1 MQSNRSSH
9 LSRPSMFPGSSHVG
23 QSGTN
28 AGFASGSSFVGQMSD
43 LPTHSSSGEPIPI
56 GDQLMQVDQA
66 ITLTLQEID
75 ANFAKTHQI
84 ITARIL
90 PMIKRYGVASH
101 NTWQGA
107 KFWHKFFE
115 AASDIHL
122 APPREQDT
130 FDHSAE
136 DDEHEERE
144 MYPGEEE
151 EEEDEQSNERED
163 RSIQSLQGT
172 TPRRK
177 QADLDLYNV
186 EDDSGELRHSHF
198 EPPRV
203 SDASLAATAR
213 LSRTGSGTNSNGRNQ
228 KQAYYDQEKSAEFAG
243 MDDFD
248 INPDSTKT
256 ARTVSK
262 YASEK
267 TRGNPSQPPKVQATP
282 RRDSA
287 KKNPFAKPITRTSKQ
302 QHASTSSSDADA
314 VRKPDSPRW
323 NGIAD
328 LRKTPLS
335 HINRSPVRKG
345 IKADK
350 GKSSSNVDEDDED
363 SLAWPAGMSPP
374 VTMQFS
380 VPRSRYNKTP
390 AKEAAKLVVDDLLRT
405 VESSTPAARRRLMQ
419 ERQEGKGQI
428 PRGPQLRSGE
438 QSIPSSNLPG
448 TPLGTGKRRPNKG
461 RTSMPT
467 PPTVTKRAVGTI
479 RPSGSTQKES
489 TPKTMK
495 TNKTPSTASRLID
508 EDEEGQSLAN
518 EEVPEDLGTG
528 LSKLAISRPGAADG
542 MDKLFEG
549 DEDDSDN
556 DMEDTD
562 SEEDEYEGSALS
574 SARAQG
580 AIKQGGG
587 SHTSS
592 SIASVS
598 HSIDEDT
605 LFGIRDP
612 SLAQKSHKNGA
623 SSITA
628 SQTPMM
634 SSNTSR
640 VTTGS
645 GSGKGKGT
653 SGNLSHQSA
662 KSTNAAA
669 TPSSNSYKP
678 MGQVANLGTVYRGR
692 PLLGEERDDTY
703 SAPSPTPAAF
713 PGGRPTGR

>member
-1 MQSNRSSH
+1 MQSHRLSN
-9 LSRPSMFPGSSHVG
+9 LSRPSGFPGQSSSAGTSFG
-23 QSGTN
+23 Q
-28 AGFASGSSFVGQMSD
+28 VSD
-43 LPTHSSSGEPIPI
+43 LPTHLPSGEPIPI

-84 ITARIL
+84 ITGRIL

-122 APPREQDT
+122 APPREQST
-130 FDHSAE
+130 FDSTAE
-136 DDEHEERE
+136 DEEQEQERERYAEER
-144 MYPGEEE
+144 G
-151 EEEDEQSNERED
+151 EQSFDQED
-163 RSIQSLQGT
+163 QSMQSFQGT
-172 TPRRK
+172 TPRRR
-177 QADLDLYNV
+177 QAAENDSYDLQ
-186 EDDSGELRHSHF
+186 DDSGELRHSHF

-203 SDASLAATAR
+203 SDASMAATAR
-213 LSRTGSGTNSNGRNQ
+213 LSRTGLGTSQSGRNLERM
-228 KQAYYDQEKSAEFAG
+228 YDEGESAEFDQIG
-243 MDDFD
+243 DVD
-248 INPDSTKT
+248 IDPDSTKT
-256 ARTVSK
+256 VRGGSRADTVRATSSK
-262 YASEK
+262 L
-267 TRGNPSQPPKVQATP
+267 PKVQATP

-287 KKNPFAKPITRTSKQ
+287 KKNPFAKGARPPPPQ
-302 QHASTSSSDADA
+302 QQASTSSSDTNVAK
-314 VRKPDSPRW
+314 RPTSPRW

-345 IKADK
+345 TKAGK
-350 GKSSSNVDEDDED
+350 GKSSSIDEDDED

-405 VESSTPAARRRLMQ
+405 VESTTPAARRRLMQ
-419 ERQEGKGQI
+419 ERQGGKEDEPIGMR
-428 PRGPQLRSGE
+428 PRAVERSEERNMAG
-438 QSIPSSNLPG
+438 SNVVG

-467 PPTVTKRAVGTI
+467 PPTVTKRVGGTI
-479 RPSGSTQKES
+479 RASTSTQRES
-489 TPKTMK
+489 TPKSNS
-495 TNKTPSTASRLID
+495 NKVPSTASRLMD

-518 EEVPEDLGTG
+518 EDVPEDLGTG
-528 LSKLAISRPGAADG
+528 LSKLAITRPGAADG

-562 SEEDEYEGSALS
+562 SEDEEDEYEGSAIS
-574 SARAQG
+574 SVRAPG
-580 AIKQGGG
+580 AFPMGNA

-612 SLAQKSHKNGA
+612 SLGQKAYKSGP
-623 SSITA
+623 
-628 SQTPMM
+628 SQTPAVASRTGAT
-634 SSNTSR
+634 SS
-640 VTTGS
+640 S
-645 GSGKGKGT
+645 G
-653 SGNLSHQSA
+653 QA
-662 KSTNAAA
+662 KSTNRTLPHQSANAPLLAA
-669 TPSSNSYKP
+669 TPSNNAYRP

-703 SAPSPTPAAF
+703 SAPSPTPAAYS
-713 PGGRPTGR
+713 GGRPPGR

>member
-1 MQSNRSSH
+1 MQSHYRTSNLS
-9 LSRPSMFPGSSHVG
+9 SRPSAFPGSS
-23 QSGTN
+23 N
-28 AGFASGSSFVGQMSD
+28 AGQAASFGQVSD
-43 LPTHSSSGEPIPI
+43 LPTHLPSGEPIPI

-122 APPREQDT
+122 APPREQST
-130 FDHSAE
+130 FDSTAG
-136 DDEHEERE
+136 DD
-144 MYPGEEE
+144 EEE
-151 EEEDEQSNERED
+151 EGARERYAEEGDEQSFD
-163 RSIQSLQGT
+163 RDEESMQSFQGT
-172 TPRRK
+172 TPRRR
-177 QADLDLYNV
+177 QVV
-186 EDDSGELRHSHF
+186 ENDSYDIQDDSGELRHSHF

-203 SDASLAATAR
+203 SDASIAATAR
-213 LSRTGSGTNSNGRNQ
+213 LSRTGLGTNQSGRNVERT
-228 KQAYYDQEKSAEFAG
+228 YDEDESVEFDQIG
-243 MDDFD
+243 NLD
-248 INPDSTKT
+248 IDPDSTKT
-256 ARTVSK
+256 ARAGSRYVSDRERVDAVRATSSK
-262 YASEK
+262 F
-267 TRGNPSQPPKVQATP
+267 PKVQATP

-287 KKNPFAKPITRTSKQ
+287 KKNPFAKVARAPPAQ
-302 QHASTSSSDADA
+302 QQQQQQASTSSSDTDA
-314 VRKPDSPRW
+314 VKRSNSPRW

-335 HINRSPVRKG
+335 HINRGPVRKG
-345 IKADK
+345 AKAGK
-350 GKSSSNVDEDDED
+350 SKSSSNIDEDDED

-405 VESSTPAARRRLMQ
+405 VESTTPAARRRLMQ
-419 ERQEGKGQI
+419 ERQGGKEDLPAIGVRPRPIERLEGNVG
-428 PRGPQLRSGE
+428 
-438 QSIPSSNLPG
+438 SNNVVG

-467 PPTVTKRAVGTI
+467 PPTVTKRVGGTI
-479 RPSGSTQKES
+479 RASTSTQRES
-489 TPKTMK
+489 TPKSIS
-495 TNKTPSTASRLID
+495 NRTPSTASRLMD

-518 EEVPEDLGTG
+518 EEDIPEDLGTG
-528 LSKLAISRPGAADG
+528 LSKLAINRPGAADG

-562 SEEDEYEGSALS
+562 SEDEEDEYEGSAVS
-574 SARAQG
+574 SVRAPG
-580 AIKQGGG
+580 AFPKGNNA

-612 SLAQKSHKNGA
+612 SLGQKPYKSAAA
-623 SSITA
+623 S
-628 SQTPMM
+628 SQTPMV
-634 SSNTSR
+634 SNTSR
-640 VTTGS
+640 AGTT
-645 GSGKGKGT
+645 
-653 SGNLSHQSA
+653 NRPLPHQSA
-662 KSTNAAA
+662 NPSLTAA
-669 TPSSNSYKP
+669 TPSANQYRP
-678 MGQVANLGTVYRGR
+678 MGQVSNLGTVYRGR

-703 SAPSPTPAAF
+703 SAPSPTPAAYS
-713 PGGRPTGR
+713 GGRPPVR

>member
-1 MQSNRSSH
+1 MQSHHRPSH
-9 LSRPSMFPGSSHVG
+9 LSRPSGFPGSS
-23 QSGTN
+23 N
-28 AGFASGSSFVGQMSD
+28 AGPSSLGQVSD
-43 LPTHSSSGEPIPI
+43 LPTHLPSGEPIPI

-75 ANFAKTHQI
+75 ANFAKTHQT
-84 ITARIL
+84 ITGRIL

-122 APPREQDT
+122 APPREQST
-130 FDHSAE
+130 FDSTAE
-136 DDEHEERE
+136 GEEVEGERHAEER
-144 MYPGEEE
+144 
-151 EEEDEQSNERED
+151 DEQTFD
-163 RSIQSLQGT
+163 RDDQSMQSFQGT
-172 TPRRK
+172 TPRGR
-177 QADLDLYNV
+177 QAAENDSYDIQ
-186 EDDSGELRHSHF
+186 DDSGELRHSHF

-203 SDASLAATAR
+203 SDASMAATAR
-213 LSRTGSGTNSNGRNQ
+213 LSRTGLGASQSGRNLERMM
-228 KQAYYDQEKSAEFAG
+228 YDEDESA
-243 MDDFD
+243 DFD
-248 INPDSTKT
+248 QIGDVDIDPDSTKT
-256 ARTVSK
+256 ARGGSK
-262 YASEK
+262 ADTIRATSSK
-267 TRGNPSQPPKVQATP
+267 PPKVQATP

-287 KKNPFAKPITRTSKQ
+287 KKNPFAKGVRPPPPQ
-302 QHASTSSSDADA
+302 QQASTSSSDTDA
-314 VRKPDSPRW
+314 AKRSNSPRW

-345 IKADK
+345 AKAGK
-350 GKSSSNVDEDDED
+350 GKSSTNIDEDDED

-405 VESSTPAARRRLMQ
+405 VEGTTPAARRRLMQ
-419 ERQEGKGQI
+419 ERQGGREDAPVGV
-428 PRGPQLRSGE
+428 RSRAIERVEVNVAG
-438 QSIPSSNLPG
+438 NNVVG

-467 PPTVTKRAVGTI
+467 PPTVTKRVGGTI
-479 RPSGSTQKES
+479 RASTSTQKES
-489 TPKTMK
+489 TPKSMS
-495 TNKTPSTASRLID
+495 NKVPSTASRLMD

-518 EEVPEDLGTG
+518 DEVPEDLGTG
-528 LSKLAISRPGAADG
+528 LSKLAITRPGAADG

-562 SEEDEYEGSALS
+562 SEDEEDEYEGSAIS
-574 SARAQG
+574 SVRAPG
-580 AIKQGGG
+580 AFPMNNA

-612 SLAQKSHKNGA
+612 SFGPKVHKGGP
-623 SSITA
+623 
-628 SQTPMM
+628 SQTPAV
-634 SSNTSR
+634 SNASR
-640 VTTGS
+640 TGS
-645 GSGKGKGT
+645 ASISGQGKT
-653 SGNLSHQSA
+653 TNRPLPHQSA
-662 KSTNAAA
+662 TASHVAA
-669 TPSSNSYKP
+669 TPSNNSYRP

-703 SAPSPTPAAF
+703 SAPSPTPAAYS
-713 PGGRPTGR
+713 GGRPPGR